1 MAKKTSLYSTGTG
14 FAIIYSEMKTINAQ
28 TCMAEVRLAA

>member
-1 MAKKTSLYSTGTG
+1 MADSTGMG
-14 FAIIYSEMKTINAQ
+14 FALTYTEMKTINAQ

>member
-1 MAKKTSLYSTGTG
+1 MYNRIVDSTGTR
-14 FAIIYSEMKTINAQ
+14 FALIYTEMKTINAQ